1 MTLHR
6 QGIWLSGLLML
17 SLVGCTILSPPKPP
31 KPKSEPATQAP
42 QPPAAVAEPPATP
55 EVPSPPAE
63 VRKEV
68 PIAQVP
74 PTPPA
79 PPRAPAQ
86 PPTPP
91 APAPPPSPPAPPR
104 PAAPT
109 GRFIV
114 LNFDNADIE
123 VVIHAASEIVG
134 FNYVLAPDVK
144 GKVTV
149 QTSSRIPQEEV
160 FNVLLAILEVHG
172 FTAVKSDTLYKII
185 RLEGARERPVPTIVG
200 AAPDPGRVGDEIITQ
215 IVPVRYASVAE
226 LSNLLRPLISA
237 RGSMIP
243 HRETNL
249 VIITDSASNIRR
261 LLEIVKLVDV
271 EVTLEELQIIPLK
284 FADAQELAQI
294 LNQIFA
300 GGRLR
305 PAGAPGAVAPPAAPG
320 APPTVSR
327 AAPEGALGE
336 RPPLI
341 VAYRGINVLIV
352 HARKNEMELIR
363 RLLTQLDVDIYGGRR
378 VFIHYAENAK
388 AKELAA
394 TMNAIY
400 GRVDGVPSAAPAAPR
415 PPTAP
420 GAPST
425 PYTPPPRP
433 PGATGGPGAGD
444 AGGVIEGE
452 VRFIADEV
460 TNAVIVL
467 TFPRN
472 WPEIEATLKKLD
484 RMPRQVLI
492 EVLVAEITLTDDIKL
507 GVEWAVRSGRFDVS
521 NAPTTGTLS
530 ARPTFPIPSNTTIT
544 GVAAG
549 LNFFTFATDQFFA
562 ALNALAV
569 DNKINV
575 LSSPSILTA
584 ENKKA
589 VINVSDSVPII
600 TSQQVPIAGVTTTAT
615 TTPTAVG
622 TQTVEYKDAGVILT
636 VTPRIGEQGTV
647 ALDVKQ
653 EVNQVGA
660 PEPPTGSPR
669 FTKREAETSVV
680 LTNNQT
686 LALGGLIQSRRTL
699 TRSGVPI
706 LNRIPILGLLFGST
720 QEKIEKTELLIL
732 ITPRVLGTALDAAKL
747 TEQMKRITPG
757 MQEAVKQTPRWP
769 SPPPRPPEEKST
781 PPGRQGG

>member
-17 SLVGCTILSPPKPP
+17 SLVGCTIFSPPKPP

-42 QPPAAVAEPPATP
+42 QPPAAVAQPPATP

-91 APAPPPSPPAPPR
+91 APPR

-109 GRFIV
+109 GKFVV

-200 AAPDPGRVGDEIITQ
+200 ATPDPGRVGDEIITQ
-215 IVPVRYASVAE
+215 IVPIRYASVAE

-249 VIITDSASNIRR
+249 LIITDSASNIRR

-271 EVTLEELQIIPLK
+271 QVTLEELQIIPLK

-305 PAGAPGAVAPPAAPG
+305 PAAAPGVPAPSPTPAAPPTAPRPTTDG
-320 APPTVSR
+320 A
-327 AAPEGALGE
+327 AAE

-492 EVLVAEITLTDDIKL
+492 EVLVAEITLTDDIRL

-521 NAPTTGTLS
+521 NAPAGTLS
-530 ARPTFPIPSNTTIT
+530 ARPTFPIPSPTTIT
-544 GVAAG
+544 GLAPG

-600 TSQQVPIAGVTTTAT
+600 TSQQVPIAGVTTTPGT

-636 VTPRIGEQGTV
+636 VTPRIGEKGTV

-686 LALGGLIQSRRTL
+686 LALGGLIQNRRTL
-699 TRSGVPI
+699 TRSGIPI

-757 MQEAVKQTPRWP
+757 MQDAVKQTPRWP